1 MTFVKRISAKLVDKH
16 MLQKN
21 ILSGHFLFLPLEN
34 PYIWKYNIKRPK
46 KNFPPINTFYDHSET
61 LYTVRTKLQPK
72 KKQLYSNSVHVLTIT
87 DNSSALKEGLLK
99 FFPYSFLKF
108 TYCFVGFFKRT
119 WSHFWTIFFYYY
131 CSQCVS
137 NAIWWLA

>member
-1 MTFVKRISAKLVDKH
+1 MTFVKRISAKLVDYVSKNICYK
-16 MLQKN
+16 KN

-46 KNFPPINTFYDHSET
+46 KNFTIT
-61 LYTVRTKLQPK
+61 LKHYILLGQSYSR

>member
-1 MTFVKRISAKLVDKH
+1 MTFVKRISAKLVDYVS
-16 MLQKN
+16 KN
-21 ILSGHFLFLPLEN
+21 ICFKKISFLGISYFSHLKIHTSENITLSDQ
-34 PYIWKYNIKRPK
+34 K

-119 WSHFWTIFFYYY
+119 
-131 CSQCVS
+131 
-137 NAIWWLA
+137 